1 MSAAERAS
9 RPGVV
14 LVVDDDVGLQESV
27 CDLLQLTGLEATG
40 VGSAGEATRW
50 CEQHQPDL
58 VVLDQRLPDASGL
71 ELAARLKAGAPLL
84 PVVLMTG
91 FVSTGTAI
99 EAVGVVDDYLT
110 KPVPPNEL
118 IAVVRTQL
126 EQHRLRVSNAR
137 LLAQLTLAN
146 DRLEL
151 TVQERTRELSTARD
165 AAMESSRL
173 KSQFL
178 ANMSHEI
185 RTPMNGVLGVA
196 QLLAFTELSE
206 EQQGYVDILTDSG
219 QTLLNVIN
227 DILDLSKIEAGG
239 LEVAIA
245 PFFLL
250 DPFVQVVDLLTT
262 QAADKGLE
270 LTLTE
275 NPALPEQ
282 VLGDA
287 GLVRQVVTNLVGN
300 AIKFTDAGRVVVG
313 VAVHDSGP
321 GRVTVRCEVCDTGI
335 GVVAQD
341 VPRLFAEFAQAEES
355 STRRYGG
362 TGLGL
367 AISDRLVRRLGGEI
381 GGRPNPGG
389 GSTFWFTLPF
399 ELPIGLPPDLA
410 APPPAA
416 VPAEVSRPAPKV
428 LIVEDNE
435 VNALVLERML
445 GLLDYRADIAASG
458 AEALVAVEREAYAA
472 VLMDCHMPGMD
483 GLDTTRSLRAREG
496 GGARVPIIAVTGTA
510 TTDYQAECLDAGM
523 DDYLTKPITLER
535 IRSVLQRWAVHD

>member
-1 MSAAERAS
+1 MSAPEPAS

-71 ELAARLKAGAPLL
+71 ELAARLKAGTPLL

-173 KSQFL
+173 KSEFL

-185 RTPMNGVLGVA
+185 RTPMNGVIGMA
-196 QLLAFTELSE
+196 ELLLRTELAR
-206 EQQGYVDILTDSG
+206 EQRGYAG
-219 QTLLNVIN
+219 HPQT
-227 DILDLSKIEAGG
+227 
-239 LEVAIA
+239 
-245 PFFLL
+245 
-250 DPFVQVVDLLTT
+250 
-262 QAADKGLE
+262 
-270 LTLTE
+270 
-275 NPALPEQ
+275 
-282 VLGDA
+282 
-287 GLVRQVVTNLVGN
+287 
-300 AIKFTDAGRVVVG
+300 
-313 VAVHDSGP
+313 
-321 GRVTVRCEVCDTGI
+321 
-335 GVVAQD
+335 
-341 VPRLFAEFAQAEES
+341 
-355 STRRYGG
+355 
-362 TGLGL
+362 
-367 AISDRLVRRLGGEI
+367 
-381 GGRPNPGG
+381 
-389 GSTFWFTLPF
+389 
-399 ELPIGLPPDLA
+399 
-410 APPPAA
+410 
-416 VPAEVSRPAPKV
+416 PAPS
-428 LIVEDNE
+428 
-435 VNALVLERML
+435 R
-445 GLLDYRADIAASG
+445 
-458 AEALVAVEREAYAA
+458 
-472 VLMDCHMPGMD
+472 C
-483 GLDTTRSLRAREG
+483 
-496 GGARVPIIAVTGTA
+496 
-510 TTDYQAECLDAGM
+510 
-523 DDYLTKPITLER
+523 
-535 IRSVLQRWAVHD
+535 